1 MKVLE
6 KALMMSYV
14 NSRMT
19 IKNLEVAL
27 HEMHVMN
34 NPELGRLQHRVEKLI
49 NANKNMFTILEKN
62 LSGKVV
68 ADIEKDIESL
78 LDKCWD

>member
-27 HEMHVMN
+27 HEMDVMQ
-34 NPELGRLQHRVEKLI
+34 NPELGKLQHRVEKLI

-62 LSGKVV
+62 LSDKVV
-68 ADIEKDIESL
+68 NEIEKDIESL

>member
-34 NPELGRLQHRVEKLI
+34 NPELGKLQHRVEKLV
-49 NANKNMFTILEKN
+49 NANKHMFTILEKN
-62 LSGKVV
+62 LSTKVV
-68 ADIEKDIESL
+68 SDIEKDIESL

>member
-14 NSRMT
+14 NSRIT

-34 NPELGRLQHRVEKLI
+34 NPELGKLQHRVEKLI
-49 NANKNMFTILEKN
+49 SANKNMFTILERN
-62 LSGKVV
+62 LNKKVV
-68 ADIEKDIESL
+68 GEIEKDIESL
-78 LDKCWD
+78 IDKCWD

>member
-27 HEMHVMN
+27 HEMDVMQ
-34 NPELGRLQHRVEKLI
+34 NPELGKLQHRVEKLI

-68 ADIEKDIESL
+68 NEIEKDIESL